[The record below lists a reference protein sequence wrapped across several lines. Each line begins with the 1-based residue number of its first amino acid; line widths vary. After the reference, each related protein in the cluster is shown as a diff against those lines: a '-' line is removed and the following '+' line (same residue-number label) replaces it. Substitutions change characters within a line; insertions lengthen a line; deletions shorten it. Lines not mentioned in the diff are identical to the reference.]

1 MPNKNSENEKDY
13 IDWRLSDDWKITAQ
27 DESKRLK
34 RVYFKWQLKTP
45 KPPRHQTEL
54 AKYERSKGRA
64 LIILVIAL
72 WLLIMWEIST
82 VKKDHRRHRAISP
95 YQTIG
100 QTSKGAHRPI

>member
-1 MPNKNSENEKDY
+1 MPKKKSKNENEY

-45 KPPRHQTEL
+45 KPPRHQSEL
-54 AKYERSKGRA
+54 TKHEKAKGQA
-64 LIILVIAL
+64 MAILFIAL
-72 WLLIMWEIST
+72 WLLIMWYIIT
-82 VKKDHRRHRAISP
+82 AKRDHKYRHRSISP

-100 QTSKGAHRPI
+100 QTSKGEG